1 MGDRFSLYDSLG
13 DVDAS
18 GWDNVLKIVHC
29 SSSDKHLI
37 YHFLILVEYLTS
49 RADSI
54 HQNPIIRILTTTRPR
69 KPLRLLVRIHLG
81 MGAFFSSL
89 CCAISSLSLG
99 MRFLQDLC
107 VCSSPFS
114 LYVQS
119 GALKRK
125 AMVLLLRLFF
135 GSSS

>member
-1 MGDRFSLYDSLG
+1 MGFSLYDSLG

-81 MGAFFSSL
+81 MGAFFLRYAALFLL
-89 CCAISSLSLG
+89 CLSECVSCKIFVCALLLSLFTFRVG
-99 MRFLQDLC
+99 L
-107 VCSSPFS
+107 
-114 LYVQS
+114 
-119 GALKRK
+119 
-125 AMVLLLRLFF
+125 
-135 GSSS
+135 